1 MVTAPALDG
10 IAEAAAAAFDGPPVR
25 VNVGVPVTTGLLE
38 RLSDEYEDLWFE
50 AGNEGEIVITG
61 PAGGAAAWIG
71 SWIAYQIQ
79 LWIEAGGGG
88 TGRDAQGAYH
98 PPNGR
103 QWGPDASWLSDAA
116 FASLGEREMRGRFW
130 PVAPDFVVE
139 IVSPSQKLADQQ
151 QKMRDWIAAEVKL
164 GMLISPDDELI
175 ELYRADGSVE
185 IFNRPDAVSCDPV
198 MPGFTLRSDRIWRQ

>member
-10 IAEAAAAAFDGPPVR
+10 IAEATAAAFDGPPVR

-50 AGNEGEIVITG
+50 AGNDGEIIITG
-61 PAGGAAAWIG
+61 LAGGAAAWIG
-71 SWIAYQIQ
+71 FLIVHQIQ
-79 LWIEAGGGG
+79 LWIDSGGGG
-88 TGRDAQGAYH
+88 TGRDAQGAYR

-103 QWGPDASWLSDAA
+103 PMGPDLSWLSDAT
-116 FASLGEREMRGRFW
+116 FALLGEREMRGRFW

-175 ELYRADGSVE
+175 ELYRADGSIE
-185 IFNRPDAVSCDPV
+185 TFDRPDAVSCDPV